1 MKVRI
6 KHCNNIDSG
15 EFEIVENRLNIK
27 YAINGTGK
35 STISKAID
43 AFVNGEEDK
52 KKSLLPFKYYGKDN
66 EIMPELTGCEQIK
79 KIAIF
84 NEKYI
89 EDYVYQ
95 QNELIKNSFEIFVK
109 TPDYDKHIKEIEKL
123 LNNINI
129 TFQNHPELETLIKAF
144 QQFIEG
150 FGKAKSGYSAA
161 GAIGKG
167 IGKGNKIDN
176 IPAGLEV
183 YEPYLKNSENVK
195 WIKWQLEGK
204 NFLDMADQCPYC
216 SGSVKETKDT
226 ILKVGDEYD
235 AKSVEQL
242 NKMLEV
248 FANLSP
254 YFSDD
259 TAAKINEIT
268 KNVTGITN
276 TQKNYLL
283 EIKAQVENLLQQL
296 YGLKGLGFQSLK
308 NAEKIAD
315 ELAKYKIDLMYYS
328 HINSSLSQE
337 KVTIING
344 TLDEVLERAGKL
356 QGEIA
361 QQKKVIKTTIEMYS
375 AEINEFLHYAGY
387 KYKVAI
393 EEEKETTEYHLVLK
407 HMDGTEN
414 VQAVDEHL
422 SYGERNAFALVL
434 FMYNALKEKPD
445 LVILDDP
452 ISSFDGNKKF
462 AIINMLFM
470 GKHSLKNRTVLLLTH
485 EFNTVI
491 DAIYNMPYNF
501 NPSPK
506 AAFLTTKKGILT
518 EKEISKS
525 DIKSFG
531 EIAKIN
537 IDSNMDSL
545 NKLVYLRRLLEI
557 QNADGLAWQLLSNIF
572 HKREKPEIH
581 FSDGKPSR
589 LMTEEEIEK
598 ATAEIKDEY
607 IADFDYGKE
616 YQKTQNISMLRTL
629 YQNSESNYEKL
640 QIYRIMFNEN
650 SSNSVIKKFVNEAF
664 HIENDYLFQLNPCEY
679 DTVPQYI
686 IDECDKEVFSDSDG
700 DISA

>member
-1 MKVRI
+1 MKVSI
-6 KHCNNIDSG
+6 KNCNNIDSG
-15 EFEIVENRLNIK
+15 EFDLVENRLNIK

-43 AFVNGEEDK
+43 AFVNDDEDK
-52 KKSLLPFKYYGKDN
+52 KKSLLPFKYYGKDD
-66 EIMPELTGCEQIK
+66 EIVPELTGCELIK
-79 KIAIF
+79 KIAVF

-95 QNELIKNSFEIFVK
+95 KNELLKNSFEIFVK

-150 FGKAKSGYSAA
+150 FGKAKNGYSAA

-216 SGSVKETKDT
+216 SGSVRETKNT
-226 ILKVGDEYD
+226 ILKVSDEYD

-254 YFSDD
+254 YFSPD
-259 TAAKINEIT
+259 TAAKINDIT

-283 EIKAQVENLLQQL
+283 EIKAQVESLLQQL
-296 YGLKGLGFQSLK
+296 YGLKGMGFHSLK

-315 ELAKYKIDLMYYS
+315 ELAKYKIDLTYYS

-337 KVTIING
+337 KVAIING

-361 QQKKVIKTTIEMYS
+361 QQKKVIKRTIEMYS
-375 AEINEFLHYAGY
+375 TEINEFLHYAGY

-434 FMYNALKEKPD
+434 FMYNALKDEPD

-501 NPSPK
+501 NPTPK
-506 AAFLTTKKGILT
+506 AAFLTTKKGILR
-518 EKEISKS
+518 EKEITKS

-531 EIAKIN
+531 EIAQIN

-581 FSDGKPSR
+581 FSDGTPPR
-589 LMTEEEIEK
+589 LMTQEEIGK
-598 ATAEIKDEY
+598 ATTEIKNKY
-607 IADFDYGKE
+607 IANFDYEKE
-616 YQKTQNISMLRTL
+616 YQKTQNRSMLRTL

-686 IDECDKEVFSDSDG
+686 IDECDKEVFSDGNEDKSV
-700 DISA
+700 

>member
-1 MKVRI
+1 MKVSI

-15 EFEIVENRLNIK
+15 EFDIVENRLNIK

-43 AFVNGEEDK
+43 AFVNNDEDK
-52 KKSLLPFKYYGKDN
+52 KKSLLPFKYYKEDN
-66 EIMPELTGCEQIK
+66 EIVPELNGCEQIK
-79 KIAIF
+79 KIAVF

-95 QNELIKNSFEIFVK
+95 QNELLKNSFEIFVK
-109 TPDYDKHIKEIEKL
+109 TADYDKHIKEIEKL
-123 LNNINI
+123 LNSINV
-129 TFQNHPELETLIKAF
+129 TFQNHPELETLIKVF

-176 IPAGLEV
+176 IPEGLEV

-204 NFLDMADQCPYC
+204 HFLDMADQCPYC
-216 SGSVKETKDT
+216 SGSVRETKNT
-226 ILKVGDEYD
+226 ILKVSDEYD
-235 AKSVEQL
+235 AKAVEQL

-248 FANLSP
+248 FATLSP
-254 YFSDD
+254 YFSDT
-259 TAAKINEIT
+259 TAAKIEEIT
-268 KNVTGITN
+268 KNVTGITSV
-276 TQKNYLL
+276 QKNYLL
-283 EIKAQVENLLQQL
+283 EIKSQVESLLQQL
-296 YGLKGLGFQSLK
+296 YGLKRMGFHSLK

-315 ELAKYKIDLMYYS
+315 ELVKYKIDLAYYS
-328 HINSSLSQE
+328 HLNSILSQE
-337 KVTIING
+337 KVAIING
-344 TLDEVLERAGKL
+344 TLDEVLAKAGKL

-361 QQKKVIKTTIEMYS
+361 QQKKLIKTTIEMYS
-375 AEINEFLHYAGY
+375 TEINEFLRYAGY
-387 KYKVAI
+387 KYQVAI

-407 HMDGTEN
+407 HIDGTEN
-414 VQAVDEHL
+414 VQTVDEHL

-434 FMYNALKEKPD
+434 FMYNALKDEPD

-506 AAFLTTKKGILT
+506 AAFLTTKEGILT
-518 EKEISKS
+518 EKEITKS

-531 EIAKIN
+531 EIAQVN

-581 FSDGKPSR
+581 FLDGSPSR
-589 LMTEEEIEK
+589 LMTQEEIEK
-598 ATAEIKDEY
+598 ATVEIKDEY
-607 IADFDYGKE
+607 IADFAYDQE
-616 YQKTQNISMLRTL
+616 YQKTQNVSMLRTL
-629 YQNSESNYEKL
+629 YQNSGSNYEKL

-686 IDECDKEVFSDSDG
+686 IDECDKEVFAD
-700 DISA
+700 AKEERTA